1 MNSILLFS
9 NRKKIIKI
17 ESWTKNYLYSPP
29 KKNSLLRTDSRPRA
43 FSIKSVDNSSRTGKW
58 RENLGFSIEK
68 LDN

>member
-29 KKNSLLRTDSRPRA
+29 KKKTPFFEPIHDHVLSR
-43 FSIKSVDNSSRTGKW
+43 
-58 RENLGFSIEK
+58 
-68 LDN
+68 